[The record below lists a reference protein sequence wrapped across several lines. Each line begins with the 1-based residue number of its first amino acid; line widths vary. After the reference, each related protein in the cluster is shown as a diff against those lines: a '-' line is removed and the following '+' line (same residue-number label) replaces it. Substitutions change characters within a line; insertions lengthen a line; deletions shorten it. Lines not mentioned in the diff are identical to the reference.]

1 MSRSRTVASVLVGV
15 ALLGGA
21 LLAVA
26 AGLGAGGLAF
36 SQDGVGAP
44 PPIPQTPTQLMT
56 TPIPDGTPNADQ
68 LRRGQYLTTVGDCV
82 SCHDRPG
89 GQPFAGGLGLKT
101 PFGVIYSPN
110 LTSDK
115 ETGIGDWT
123 PDQFYRAMHT
133 GVDDEGHRL
142 YPAFPYSWF
151 THVSRADSDAIL
163 AYLKTTPAVS
173 YTPPANKLPFPLN
186 IRFMI
191 SGWNLLF
198 FRPADFQSDGGR
210 SAQWNRGAYIVNGLG
225 HCGACHTPKNLL
237 GADKRGQYLRGGEL
251 DDWVAPDLTSNPRT
265 GLGSWSAQDIVE
277 YLKTGRNGRAAVAGS
292 MAEVVSYSTS
302 LMTDADRQAIATY
315 LKSQPSSPPV
325 TVTDPDA
332 GAMQR
337 GAAIYSDAC
346 ASCHLE
352 GGVGQPRVFPPL
364 KGDTMAQ
371 QTNPDGL
378 LHLILAGG
386 RIAPTPSAVTPLS
399 MPSFAWK
406 LDDQQTADVATYVR
420 NSWGARAPVVSADQ
434 VASMRRKLD
443 LKTSNLTVNSGD
455 HF

>member
-1 MSRSRTVASVLVGV
+1 MARRRTIAIAAALVG
-15 ALLGGA
+15 AGTA
-21 LLAVA
+21 AA
-26 AGLGAGGLAF
+26 AGLALSQGRMTASAPGG
-36 SQDGVGAP
+36 P
-44 PPIPQTPTQLMT
+44 TPTQLMT
-56 TPIPDGTPNADQ
+56 APVPDSTPNADQ
-68 LRRGQYLTTVGDCV
+68 VRRGQYLTSVGDCV
-82 SCHDRPG
+82 SCHTRDG
-89 GQPFAGGLGLKT
+89 GQPFAGGLGLNT

-115 ETGIGDWT
+115 DTGIGGWT
-123 PDQFYRAMHT
+123 SDQFYRAMHT
-133 GVDDEGHRL
+133 GVDDQGHRL

-163 AYLKTTPAVS
+163 AYLKTTPAVT
-173 YTPPANKLPFPLN
+173 YNPPANRLPFPLN

-191 SGWNLLF
+191 RGWNLLY
-198 FRPADFQSDGGR
+198 FRPADVRPDQGR
-210 SAQWNRGAYIVNGLG
+210 SAEWNRGAYIVNGLG

-237 GADKRGQYLRGGEL
+237 GADKSGVFLRGGEL
-251 DDWVAPDLTSNPRT
+251 DNWVAPDLTANPRT
-265 GLGSWSAQDIVE
+265 GLGGWSLADITE
-277 YLKTGRNGRAAVAGS
+277 YLKTGRNARAGAAGS

-302 LMTDADRQAIATY
+302 LMSDADRHAIAVY
-315 LKSQPSSPPV
+315 LKGQPSSPPV
-325 TVTDPDA
+325 TVTDPDPA
-332 GAMQR
+332 AMQR
-337 GAAIYSDAC
+337 GAAVYSDAC

-352 GGVGQPRVFPPL
+352 GGVGQPTVFPPL

-386 RIAPTPSAVTPLS
+386 RTAPAPSRITPLS

-420 NSWGARAPVVSADQ
+420 NSWGSRAPAVTANQ
-434 VASMRRKLD
+434 VAAMRRRLE
-443 LKTSNLTVNSGD
+443 LKTSSLTVNSGD